1 MDHGAL
7 AEFSSAF
14 TLLGTSIL
22 IRWGGSAARTP
33 NFVARH
39 CVSNFGGVIDE
50 AGIDGPANKKAFNA
64 WKANK

>member
-1 MDHGAL
+1 LDHGAL

-50 AGIDGPANKKAFNA
+50 AGTDGLSRRETARPLLP
-64 WKANK
+64 